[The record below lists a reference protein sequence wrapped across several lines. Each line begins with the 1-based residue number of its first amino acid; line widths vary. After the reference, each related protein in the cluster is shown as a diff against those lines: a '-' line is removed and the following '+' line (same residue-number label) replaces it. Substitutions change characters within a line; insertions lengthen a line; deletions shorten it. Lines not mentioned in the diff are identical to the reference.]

1 MYECRGDFK
10 MKYFVASNIDS
21 NHFILNEFDNLGQAY
36 KFYLEDAAKRI
47 IVKEVKPEVTERV

>member
-1 MYECRGDFK
+1 